1 MLEELCCDSLYKA
14 CHNCV
19 DRARTVYLRGRC
31 QKETRAFV
39 DFFGGYPRFNWHA
52 IPLSKVYSTRRLSV
66 ERMAFVW
73 FNENADKIC
82 GAFIERE
89 YGGDLTLAMMLSGS
103 FDKLFDEF
111 KAYFT
116 ERRANLMERT
126 ENAIDER
133 KRELSSCGKSPQSH
147 GGVANLLK
155 VLTKT
160 MQTQGSSIYSI
171 AKVQYAVCMQAGIYI
186 PDEFLTDVIAAAEI
200 MSGEDIEC
208 GQTVSKHK
216 T

>member
-1 MLEELCCDSLYKA
+1 MLEELCCDALYKA

-31 QKETRAFV
+31 KKEDRAFV
-39 DFFGGYPRFNWHA
+39 DYFGTYPHFNWHA
-52 IPLSKVYSTRRLSV
+52 IPIAKVYRTRRLSI
-66 ERMAFVW
+66 ERMAWVW

-82 GAFIERE
+82 GAFIKRE

-103 FDKLFDEF
+103 FDKLFGEF
-111 KAYFT
+111 KVYFAERRSKHMENT
-116 ERRANLMERT
+116 ERALT
-126 ENAIDER
+126 ER
-133 KRELSSCGKSPQSH
+133 KRELAKCGKTPQSH

-160 MQTQGSSIYSI
+160 MQAQGSSICSI

-186 PDEFLTDVIAAAEI
+186 PDEFLTDVITAAEI
-200 MSGEDIEC
+200 INGED
-208 GQTVSKHK
+208 V
-216 T
+216 